1 MSAFISYTL
10 EGLFTGAAYAIAAS
24 GLVLTYSTTRVF
36 NIAHGAVGMVFGFLY
51 WDFSVKQGLPVWL
64 SLILVLLICAP
75 LLGVFF
81 QRVLTRGLGNAPIGV
96 SLVVTVGMLVALIGV
111 AQQIWKTD
119 VARVLPE
126 FFVGKSI
133 SIGDDINISYHR
145 ALTIVLSGIVAAGL
159 YVLLTRTRVGTAMRA
174 SVDNPDLLELYG
186 GKPKTVAALSWAVGT
201 SLGAL
206 SGILLA
212 PIVGLEYFQLTL
224 LVISAYAAA
233 MLGKLTSLPLTYVG
247 ALLLGLASSYLVG
260 YLDRVQKFIDVLPL
274 PFDLDLSG
282 LPAVVPAL
290 FLGLILVLL
299 PQAPLRIG
307 QVKGLV
313 AAPVPSLT
321 KSLGWGAALLVAV
334 FLISGSMSNANLLLV
349 GTAATYGIV
358 MLSLVLLT
366 GYGGVVSL
374 AQFTFAGVGAIAY
387 SKIDQPNLL
396 GLLIVVLISAA
407 VGAIVA
413 IPVLRLTGLYLAL
426 ATLAFAQLMEKL
438 IFNQKFAFE
447 FANLLPA
454 KRLEILGYEFTTNRQ
469 YVVMMA
475 VFFVLVAVLVLALRR
490 GPLGRILIAMRDSQ
504 AACGT
509 LGLDQR
515 WFRVALFA
523 GSAGIAGLGGALFAG
538 LREAIGAN
546 DFIYFQS
553 LLLLLFAVIWGVTSV
568 TGAFLGGAFMM
579 YLPEAQ
585 STYPDIAGLL
595 FMLIG
600 IGAVVIGRDPNGL
613 ANKIFGFPRWI
624 QHTVYPLLAE
634 RYPGLALRAREARS
648 EDEDEPIAGEYD
660 EAGNATSTEEVDSD
674 AVAAR

>member
-1 MSAFISYTL
+1 MSTFISYTL

-51 WDFSVKQGLPVWL
+51 WDFSVKQGLPVWF
-64 SLILVLLICAP
+64 SLILVLLVVAP

-81 QRVLTRGLGNAPIGV
+81 QRVLTRGLGSAPIGV

-111 AQQIWKTD
+111 AQQIWSTED
-119 VARVLPE
+119 ARVLPE

-133 SIGDDINISYHR
+133 SIGDDINLSYHR
-145 ALTIVLSGIVAAGL
+145 AITIVLSGIVAAGL

-212 PIVGLEYFQLTL
+212 PIVGLEYFGLTL

-260 YLDRVQKFIDVLPL
+260 YLQYLPGDKYL
-274 PFDLDLSG
+274 TG

-290 FLGLILVLL
+290 FLALILVLL

-321 KSLGWGAALLVAV
+321 KSLGWGAGLLVVV
-334 FLISGSMSNANLLLV
+334 FVASSGMSNANLLLV

-387 SKIDQPNLL
+387 CKIDQPNLF
-396 GLLIVVLISAA
+396 GLLLVVLISAG
-407 VGAIVA
+407 VGALVA
-413 IPVLRLTGLYLAL
+413 FPVLRLTGLYLAL

-438 IFNQKFAFE
+438 IFVQPFAFE
-447 FANLLPA
+447 FANLLQA
-454 KRLEILGYEFTTNRQ
+454 KRLSILGYQFNTNRQ

-538 LREAIGAN
+538 LRQAVGSA

-568 TGAFLGGAFMM
+568 TGALLGGVFMM

-585 STYPDIAGLL
+585 ATYPDVAGLL
-595 FMLIG
+595 FVLIG

-613 ANKIFGFPRWI
+613 ANKLFGFPRWI
-624 QHTVYPLLAE
+624 QTTVYPFLAG
-634 RYPGLALRAREARS
+634 RYPGLALKSREPRAA
-648 EDEDEPIAGEYD
+648 EDEDEPIAPGPVET
-660 EAGNATSTEEVDSD
+660 NQEVDSD

>member
-1 MSAFISYTL
+1 
-10 EGLFTGAAYAIAAS
+10 
-24 GLVLTYSTTRVF
+24 
-36 NIAHGAVGMVFGFLY
+36 
-51 WDFSVKQGLPVWL
+51 
-64 SLILVLLICAP
+64 
-75 LLGVFF
+75 
-81 QRVLTRGLGNAPIGV
+81 
-96 SLVVTVGMLVALIGV
+96 
-111 AQQIWKTD
+111 
-119 VARVLPE
+119 PE

-260 YLDRVQKFIDVLPL
+260 YLDRVQKFIDFLPL
-274 PFDLDLSG
+274 PFTLDLSG

-313 AAPVPSLT
+313 AAPVPSLQ
-321 KSLGWGAALLVAV
+321 KSLGWGAALLAAV
-334 FLISGSMSNANLLLV
+334 FFISGSMSNANLLLV

-387 SKIDQPNLL
+387 CKIDQPNLL

-407 VGAIVA
+407 VGALVA

-454 KRLEILGYEFTTNRQ
+454 KRLSILGYEFTTNRQ
-469 YVVMMA
+469 YVV
-475 VFFVLVAVLVLALRR
+475 
-490 GPLGRILIAMRDSQ
+490 
-504 AACGT
+504 
-509 LGLDQR
+509 
-515 WFRVALFA
+515 
-523 GSAGIAGLGGALFAG
+523 
-538 LREAIGAN
+538 
-546 DFIYFQS
+546 
-553 LLLLLFAVIWGVTSV
+553 
-568 TGAFLGGAFMM
+568 
-579 YLPEAQ
+579 
-585 STYPDIAGLL
+585 
-595 FMLIG
+595 
-600 IGAVVIGRDPNGL
+600 
-613 ANKIFGFPRWI
+613 
-624 QHTVYPLLAE
+624 
-634 RYPGLALRAREARS
+634 
-648 EDEDEPIAGEYD
+648 
-660 EAGNATSTEEVDSD
+660 
-674 AVAAR
+674 

>member
-1 MSAFISYTL
+1 MNAFISYTL

-64 SLILVLLICAP
+64 SLFLVLIVCAP

-119 VARVLPE
+119 VPRVLPE
-126 FFVGKSI
+126 FFLGKSI
-133 SIGDDINISYHR
+133 SIGGDINLSYHR

-174 SVDNPDLLELYG
+174 SVDNPELLELYG
-186 GKPKTVAALSWAVGT
+186 GRPKTVAALSWAVGT

-260 YLDRVQKFIDVLPL
+260 YLQYLPYHERL
-274 PFDLDLSG
+274 TG

-290 FLGLILVLL
+290 FLALILVLL

-313 AAPVPSLT
+313 AAPVPSLP
-321 KSLGWGAALLVAV
+321 KSTVWGVG
-334 FLISGSMSNANLLLV
+334 LIVVVVLASGVMTDANLLLM

-387 SKIDQPNLL
+387 SKIDQPNLF
-396 GLLIVVLISAA
+396 GLLIVVVISAL
-407 VGAIVA
+407 VGAMVA
-413 IPVLRLTGLYLAL
+413 VPVLRLTGLYLAL

-438 IFNQKFAFE
+438 IFVQPFAFE

-454 KRLEILGYEFTTNRQ
+454 KRLSILGYTFSTNRQ
-469 YVVMMA
+469 YVIMMA
-475 VFFVLVAVLVLALRR
+475 VFFVLVALLVLGLRR

-538 LREAIGAN
+538 LREAVGAA
-546 DFIYFQS
+546 DFMYFQS
-553 LLLLLFAVIWGVTSV
+553 LLLLLFAVVWGVTSV
-568 TGAFLGGAFMM
+568 TGAVLGGFGMM
-579 YLPEAQ
+579 YLPVAQ
-585 STYPDIAGLL
+585 SDNPKIAGLL
-595 FMLIG
+595 FVLLG
-600 IGAVVIGRDPNGL
+600 IGAVIVGRDPNGL
-613 ANKIFGFPRWI
+613 ANKMFQFPKWI
-624 QHTVYPLLAE
+624 QSTVYPLLAE
-634 RYPGLALRAREARS
+634 RYPGLALRARDQ
-648 EDEDEPIAGEYD
+648 EDPDEPIAGDNVEV
-660 EAGNATSTEEVDSD
+660 SEEVDLN